1 MQNNGSALQ
10 YIEVTLN
17 DIEKAN
23 TLASEILGRTLDE
36 LSPPSRLLLKMIRDM
51 VEAECKRQNIE
62 PKAYCFT
69 RKDIREWAKWSDF
82 QIKCHVR
89 QLEDLEYIYSVVG
102 KKGKEYIYELLYP
115 GGGEDG
121 KPFLMGLTSIEEL
134 KKKIEAFKRKKGED
148 DGQN

>member
-1 MQNNGSALQ
+1 
-10 YIEVTLN
+10 
-17 DIEKAN
+17 
-23 TLASEILGRTLDE
+23 
-36 LSPPSRLLLKMIRDM
+36 MIRDM

-62 PKAYCFT
+62 PKSYCFT

-134 KKKIEAFKRKKGED
+134 KKKIEALKRKKGEH
-148 DGQN
+148 DGQD